1 MNYFDNLSF
10 FNAPSSSS
18 IGYFIAQDIRGYFN
32 MLISSPVFANVV
44 SLVKAVSL
52 LASVVLFMGIVYL
65 ILRMNLI
72 GIKVAAVRQV
82 VHPQSIAKNKQI
94 ARKFKAIRARLAR
107 QNPEEDRRAAIEA
120 NQLFE
125 HALDVLGHKGKPL
138 EALLSDIPIWK
149 STNPGEILEARSVR
163 VNLVHRPGMRFSH
176 ADAEQTVAV
185 FEKALT
191 DLGIL

>member
-10 FNAPSSSS
+10 FNTHSSSS
-18 IGYFIAQDIRGYFN
+18 ISYFMAQDVRGYFN
-32 MLISSPVFANVV
+32 MLISSQVFANVV
-44 SLVKAVSL
+44 SLIKAVSL

-72 GIKVAAVRQV
+72 GIKVAAVKQV
-82 VHPQSIAKNKQI
+82 VRPQSIAKNKQI

-107 QNPEEDRRAAIEA
+107 QNPEEDRRAVIEA
-120 NQLFE
+120 SQLFE
-125 HALDVLGHKGKPL
+125 HALETLGHTGKPL

-176 ADAEQTVAV
+176 ADAEQAVAV

>member
-1 MNYFDNLSF
+1 MNYLNQLSF
-10 FNAPSSSS
+10 FNSSSS
-18 IGYFIAQDIRGYFN
+18 VSYFMMQDIRGYFN
-32 MLISSPVFANVV
+32 ALASSPALADVV
-44 SLVKAVSL
+44 SLIKAVSL

-72 GIKVAAVRQV
+72 GIKAAAVRQV

-94 ARKFKAIRARLAR
+94 ARTFKAIRARLAR
-107 QNPEEDRRAAIEA
+107 QNPEEDRRAAVEA
-120 NQLFE
+120 NKLFE
-125 HALDVLGHKGKPL
+125 HTLDVLGHTGKPL
-138 EALLSDIPIWK
+138 EELLSDIPIWQ
-149 STNPGEILEARSVR
+149 SVTPQEILDARSVR

-176 ADAEQTVAV
+176 ADAERIVTV